1 MLRKNLVH
9 CKKTCVYYILSI
21 LINSLD
27 KLDVQYFLKKK
38 NFVQY
43 LSLSLFFFSPYY
55 YSKIILLLFP
65 IFKELV

>member
-27 KLDVQYFLKKK
+27 KLDVQYFKKEK
-38 NFVQY
+38 
-43 LSLSLFFFSPYY
+43 LC
-55 YSKIILLLFP
+55 P
-65 IFKELV
+65 IP